1 MLLFIFYVLNIFTK
15 AEFQLLK
22 EYTIMKQNKKIKIEN
37 KEKNGKNDHIYTVVN
52 NNYNIN

>member
-1 MLLFIFYVLNIFTK
+1 
-15 AEFQLLK
+15 
-22 EYTIMKQNKKIKIEN
+22 MKQNKKIKIEN